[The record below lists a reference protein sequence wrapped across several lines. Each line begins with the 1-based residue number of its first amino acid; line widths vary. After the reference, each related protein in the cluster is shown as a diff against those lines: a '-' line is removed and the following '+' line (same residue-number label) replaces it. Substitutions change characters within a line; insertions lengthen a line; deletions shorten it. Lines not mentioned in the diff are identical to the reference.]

1 MKKILFLFL
10 FLLSVVSAVSAQ
22 NSKVKNNP
30 VGKWQFEA
38 PYAPEGFTSGTME
51 IGFAEAKYSAA
62 MVFTGSDFKLPGE
75 QVKFENEIL
84 KFVIYVEGTDVTVTL
99 KFDSESKMSGKAVY
113 SEGEVPLSLTRL
125 PKKE

>member
-10 FLLSVVSAVSAQ
+10 FALGIISVVSAQ
-22 NSKVKNNP
+22 NTKVANNP

-38 PYAPEGFTSGTME
+38 PYAPEGFTSGTVE
-51 IGFAEAKYSAA
+51 IGYTEAKYSAI
-62 MVFTGSDFKLPGE
+62 MVFTGNDYKLPGE
-75 QVKFENEIL
+75 QVKFENEVL

-99 KFDSESKMSGKAVY
+99 KFDSASKMSGKAVY
-113 SEGEVPLSLTRL
+113 SEGEVPLTMTRL

>member
-1 MKKILFLFL
+1 MKKNLFLFL
-10 FLLSVVSAVSAQ
+10 FLLSIVSVVSAQ

-38 PYAPEGFTSGTME
+38 PLAPEGFTSGTVE
-51 IGFAEAKYSAA
+51 VGLTEAKYSAA
-62 MVFTGSDFKLPGE
+62 MVFTASDYKLPGE
-75 QVKFENEIL
+75 QVKFDNDIL
-84 KFVIYVEGTDVTVTL
+84 KFVIYIEGTDITVTL